1 MFRITPLLILSLA
14 TMFCPS
20 TKSVVVQD
28 TTQETAQGQSPQE
41 AGKAAGKPKR
51 ETFIKV
57 NSEEELRTLLEK
69 IAHAEKRNVIFPYG
83 AEQITQKINFGRRK
97 RLPLSQAKRYA
108 ETLMELAGYAM
119 SQSSSALIIQKLNET
134 NLTRRGLPLF
144 VNVDPEKLPNTDEH
158 IRALYFLTNFR
169 TPESA
174 TSNDPINL
182 LIRDTL
188 GTQTSYFYDPKTN
201 SIILTG
207 SSRKI
212 ASTMNLVLKLDQT
225 GSPEKIEEIPL
236 FNASATMLAKIIGEQ
251 LIAAAK
257 GQMHSLRPT
266 IKTHEDLYFAPNTR
280 VIANKINNSLLV
292 IGQESSINRI
302 RKLVYDHLDKQ
313 PESGSSIL
321 HVYELQYL
329 ESKAF
334 ANVLTKI
341 VQTSQGQSK
350 KDFSG
355 PEQYFDEVIVVA
367 EEESSSGGQRSG
379 SFSGGL
385 TIGGNRLIIACSGKD
400 WPRIKALIQQLDK
413 PQLQI
418 AIQILI
424 ADLTF
429 VGKKELKAH
438 TRNPL
443 ALDKN
448 NLLPNGFT
456 YQSGHLSSITVDPLP
471 GGSASFTPQTLAADL
486 LKLVAAGS
494 SDMALSATT
503 GPSNYGS
510 MIISLADKTDNS
522 IWGVLKLL
530 DRWIES
536 KVVTQV
542 IVAVKNNEETTA
554 SSTITKRKEG
564 SSDGQTV
571 NTTIP
576 LKDFD
581 ATTSI
586 TIKPRISSLDR
597 ITLQVN
603 AKIESFTDEVTFTR
617 KTQEVKTS
625 ASMHSGDIWVLGGL
639 AKINDAETNTQWPL
653 LGSIPIIGNLF
664 KGNAQTRE
672 KSNLAIFI
680 HPTVI
685 DPKLRAGFNQLTEEL
700 IEEGREI
707 IKSGE
712 LFSNL
717 KDPVTMLYFS
727 SDQDVTGSE
736 LFTEYHAR
744 APEKEEERK
753 PTKRTTLE
761 EWEKEGLKRLAELRE
776 NPLQKSLIS

>member
-1 MFRITPLLILSLA
+1 MLRISRLFLCFVLISSIITPSLNRA
-14 TMFCPS
+14 QTNVT
-20 TKSVVVQD
+20 TKK
-28 TTQETAQGQSPQE
+28 EPY
-41 AGKAAGKPKR
+41 
-51 ETFIKV
+51 IKIKK
-57 NSEEELRTLLEK
+57 EEELLTLLEK
-69 IAHAEKRNVIFPYG
+69 IAHAEKQNIIYPYG
-83 AEQITQKINFGRRK
+83 GEQITQKINFGRRK

-108 ETLMELAGYAM
+108 STLLELAGYAI
-119 SQSSSALIIQKLNET
+119 STTSSALIIQKLNE
-134 NLTRRGLPLF
+134 NNITRRGLPLF
-144 VNVDPEKLPNTDEH
+144 VNVNPELLPNTDEH

-182 LIRDTL
+182 LIRDSL
-188 GTQTSYFYDPKTN
+188 GTQTSYFYDQKTN

-236 FNASATMLAKIIGEQ
+236 FNASATMLAKLIGEQ

-257 GQMHSLRPT
+257 GQMHSMRPT

-280 VIANKINNSLLV
+280 VIANKQNNSLIV

-302 RKLVYDHLDKQ
+302 RKLVYEHLDQQK
-313 PESGSSIL
+313 ENGNSIL

-329 ESKAF
+329 DSKSF

-341 VQTSQGQSK
+341 VQSTQGQSK

-355 PEQYFDEVIVVA
+355 PEQYFDEVIIVA
-367 EEESSSGGQRSG
+367 EEETSKAGQRGG
-379 SFSGGL
+379 SFSSGL

-400 WPRIKALIQQLDK
+400 WPRIKALIEQLDK

-429 VGKKELKAH
+429 IGKKELKAH

-448 NLLPNGFT
+448 NLLPYGFT
-456 YQSGHLSSITVDPLP
+456 YQSGHISSIAVDPLP
-471 GGSASFTPQTLAADL
+471 STGSITPQTLAADL
-486 LKLVAAGS
+486 LKLVTTTGAA
-494 SDMALSATT
+494 DMALSSTT
-503 GPSNYGS
+503 GPNNYGS
-510 MIISLADKTDNS
+510 MIISLADKTNNT

-542 IVAVKNNEETTA
+542 IVTVKNNEETTA
-554 SSTITKRKEG
+554 SSTVVRRKEG
-564 SSDGQTV
+564 TSDGQTV

-581 ATTSI
+581 ATTSV

-603 AKIESFTDEVTFTR
+603 AKVESFTDEINFTR

-625 ASMHSGDIWVLGGL
+625 ASMQSGDIWVLGGL
-639 AKINDAETNTQWPL
+639 AKINDSESNTQWPI

-685 DPKLRAGFNQLTEEL
+685 DPKLRAGFNQLTDEL
-700 IEEGREI
+700 IEQGKEI
-707 IKSGE
+707 IQSGE

-727 SDQDVTGSE
+727 SEHDVTGSE
-736 LFTEYHAR
+736 LFAEYHAR
-744 APEKEEERK
+744 SNNQKEPKKSNTATLQDWER
-753 PTKRTTLE
+753 
-761 EWEKEGLKRLAELRE
+761 EGLKRLAELRV
-776 NPLQKSLIS
+776 NPLQKN

>member
-1 MFRITPLLILSLA
+1 MLGIRLFIIFGLA
-14 TMFCPS
+14 LFCCEQMQSATSQQPN
-20 TKSVVVQD
+20 KS
-28 TTQETAQGQSPQE
+28 
-41 AGKAAGKPKR
+41 KR
-51 ETFIKV
+51 ETYIKV
-57 NSEEELRTLLEK
+57 NKEEELRTLLEK
-69 IAHAEKRNVIFPYG
+69 IAHAEKHNVIFPYG
-83 AEQITQKINFGRRK
+83 SEQITQKINFGKRK

-108 ETLMELAGYAM
+108 ETLMELSGYAM
-119 SQSSSALIIQKLNET
+119 SQSSSAVIIQKLNEN

-188 GTQTSYFYDPKTN
+188 GTQTSYFYEPKTN
-201 SIILTG
+201 SIIFTG
-207 SSRKI
+207 SARKI

-236 FNASATMLAKIIGEQ
+236 FNASATILAKIIGDQ

-257 GQMHSLRPT
+257 GQMHSMRPT

-280 VIANKINNSLLV
+280 VIANKQNNSLIV

-302 RKLVYDHLDKQ
+302 RKLVYEHLDKQ
-313 PESGSSIL
+313 PENGSSIL

-334 ANVLTKI
+334 ANVLSKI
-341 VQTSQGQSK
+341 VQPTQGQSK

-355 PEQYFDEVIVVA
+355 PEQYFDEIIIVA
-367 EEESSSGGQRSG
+367 EEESAKGGQRGG

-443 ALDKN
+443 ALDQN

-471 GGSASFTPQTLAADL
+471 GSADFTPQTLAADL
-486 LKLVAAGS
+486 LKLVSSGS
-494 SDMALSATT
+494 ADMALSATT
-503 GPSNYGS
+503 GQNNYGS
-510 MIISLADKTDNS
+510 MIISLADKTNNS

-542 IVAVKNNEETTA
+542 IVSVKNNEETTA
-554 SSTITKRKEG
+554 SSTVTRRKEG
-564 SSDGQTV
+564 TSDGQTV

-576 LKDFD
+576 IKDFD
-581 ATTSI
+581 ATTSV

-603 AKIESFTDEVTFTR
+603 AKVESFTDEATFTR

-639 AKINDAETNTQWPL
+639 AKVNDAESNTQWPL

-727 SDQDVTGSE
+727 SEQDVTGSE
-736 LFTEYHAR
+736 LFTQYQAR
-744 APEKEEERK
+744 APEKEQAKTSTKK
-753 PTKRTTLE
+753 PTLE
-761 EWEKEGLKRLAELRE
+761 AWEKEGLKRLAELRE
-776 NPLQKSLIS
+776 NPLKK